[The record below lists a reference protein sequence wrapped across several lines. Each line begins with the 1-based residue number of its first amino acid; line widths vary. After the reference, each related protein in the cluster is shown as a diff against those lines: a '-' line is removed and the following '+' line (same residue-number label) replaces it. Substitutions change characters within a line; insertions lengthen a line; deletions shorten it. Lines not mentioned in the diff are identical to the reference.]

1 MPPIRAI
8 GFEVKTLTNLIR
20 QQINQSPLGQEME
33 ELTGIQGWIIGFLYE
48 NQTGDLYQRDIEARF
63 KIRRSTVTGVLQRME
78 RSGLILRE
86 SVAQDARLKKL
97 VLTEKAVRLHKRV
110 IQELQAIELRLRTGL
125 TDEEL
130 DLFFTLMEHMKQNMV
145 SSAVSHKLGTGNSA
159 PQSSPQT
166 EERIQ

>member
-78 RSGLILRE
+78 RSGLIRRE

-130 DLFFTLMEHMKQNMV
+130 DLFFTLMERMKQNMV

-159 PQSSPQT
+159 LQSSPQT